1 MDVLNNVVAALRAK
15 WYLRRAVSVGP
26 KARVWG
32 RPRMAIEGQLRIGA
46 SFQLVSTVA
55 TTEIAVAAGGRL
67 LIGDRVYINYGSSF
81 YAGDLIRIG
90 DRCLF
95 GTHVIC
101 MDNDF
106 HYEEP
111 DLRFRHPPSRPIIVE
126 DDVWVGARVTILKGV
141 TIGRGSVIAAG
152 SVVTRDIPPGVVAAG
167 VPARVIRPLREA
179 IPTTIAEQDP
189 ANAPKVNRRIS
200 TAT

>member
-1 MDVLNNVVAALRAK
+1 MDLLNNALAALRAK
-15 WYLRRAVSVGP
+15 WYLRRAVAVGP
-26 KARVWG
+26 KARIWG
-32 RPRMAIEGQLRIGA
+32 RPRMAVEGQLRIGA
-46 SFQLVSTVA
+46 SFQLLSTAA
-55 TTEIAVAAGGRL
+55 TTEIAVAAGGRF
-67 LIGDRVYINYGSSF
+67 LIGDRAYINYGCSF

-111 DLRFRHPPSRPIIVE
+111 ELRFRHPPSRPIIVE

-141 TIGRGSVIAAG
+141 TIGRQSVIAAG
-152 SVVTRDIPPGVVAAG
+152 SVVARDIPAGVVAAG
-167 VPARVIRPLREA
+167 VPARVMRPVRGA
-179 IPTTIAEQDP
+179 VPATITEQDP
-189 ANAPKVNRRIS
+189 ANAPGVSR
-200 TAT
+200 

>member
-1 MDVLNNVVAALRAK
+1 M
-15 WYLRRAVSVGP
+15 AV
-26 KARVWG
+26 
-32 RPRMAIEGQLRIGA
+32 EGQLRIGA
-46 SFQLVSTVA
+46 SFQLLSTAA
-55 TTEIAVAAGGRL
+55 TTEIAVAAGGRF
-67 LIGDRVYINYGSSF
+67 LIGDRVYINYGCSF

-111 DLRFRHPPSRPIIVE
+111 ELRFRHPPSRPIIVE

-141 TIGRGSVIAAG
+141 TIGRQSVIAAG
-152 SVVTRDIPPGVVAAG
+152 SVVARDIPPGVVAAG
-167 VPARVIRPLREA
+167 VPARVMRRVRGA
-179 IPTTIAEQDP
+179 IPGRRAEHDP
-189 ANAPKVNRRIS
+189 ENAPGVSR
-200 TAT
+200 